1 MTIILNEKPTYIAAD
16 VADGNAHMTF
26 MFYGKRSSLI
36 QMLGAS
42 IVNEMLAEAAEY
54 VARISPGVVE
64 LGETEDF
71 GKNGSRLLVRR
82 VNLSK
87 GLLRQREMLARDLVS
102 RCQKAGIP
110 EEDLLARDDYLFL
123 YPFNSHITAID
134 ELAGLREVTL
144 LSFSFF
150 LFKLNCILKDVATAD
165 TLDTHAIIIGATP
178 SGAIIVITVA
188 EGIDIINNVP
198 CII

>member
-1 MTIILNEKPTYIAAD
+1 MWPKRYNTGLGARNSMTIILNEKPTYIAAD

-102 RCQKAGIP
+102 RCQKAGIQ

-123 YPFNSHITAID
+123 YPFNPHITAID

-144 LSFSFF
+144 LSFS
-150 LFKLNCILKDVATAD
+150 LRN
-165 TLDTHAIIIGATP
+165 
-178 SGAIIVITVA
+178 
-188 EGIDIINNVP
+188 
-198 CII
+198 